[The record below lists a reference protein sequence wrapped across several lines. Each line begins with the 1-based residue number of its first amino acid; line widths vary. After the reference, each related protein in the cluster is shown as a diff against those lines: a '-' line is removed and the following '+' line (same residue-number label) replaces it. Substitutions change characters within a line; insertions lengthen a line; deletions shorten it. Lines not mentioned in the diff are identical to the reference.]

1 MKPNYQDLNAQ
12 TSGVAESGAFK
23 ISLNHSAHIMKILR
37 DQLYSD
43 KKMAVLREYSA
54 NAWDANREA
63 GNGDKPIK
71 VTLPTMM
78 EPTLTI
84 RDYGPG
90 ISHEDIFKIYAQYGE
105 STKRGNDGQVGML
118 GIGSKSGFAYTDSFT
133 VTTWQQGVQRIYTA
147 LLDTG
152 AGSMNLLD
160 ACESDDPTGTM
171 IQIPVRSHDIPEFV
185 QKAEKLFIHFKPR
198 PEINTSLPP
207 EIVPEVAMQHGTI
220 SRGGG
225 EWHAVMGC
233 IAYKIDMS
241 QLRGLNAYRG
251 GAGTFLDKL
260 NGYLYFNIGDVE
272 IAASREGLEYSDKTK
287 AKLIDKFIDLVDE
300 FVKQTLDNLEN
311 ENFSFWEK
319 RCRAQVLRDLH
330 LPIAKLTTFLLEERF
345 HLGEPKTFTVTVG
358 PKQTAVSS
366 IYINS
371 ATRLIIRDEVRRIDG
386 YGLSNF
392 DYVVRPKKDILP
404 IPTVDEVRA
413 ELETIIGD
421 VKATGVPV
429 INISTVQWH
438 QKANFNLPSIKST
451 NRKHQVKTFVLKAE
465 EKNYYNPYSDYWDI
479 ETITPTD
486 QDVYLLVRKFVVIPS
501 PDSDDEDYGWYAR
514 WKKDRKIMRV
524 FRKKLP
530 KIYGY
535 KSTVKVPVKLENIKG
550 MPYSEWRTKFFD
562 GLTTD
567 PNVQP
572 FYEAVRWIDQGSDE
586 DGDLLSDRQRTI
598 AKLFKELGPSHEI
611 CKFFGKVMRSK
622 KRLKRVPDEIITAV
636 RALCEILDEVR
647 DADTNPTPQEAALKS
662 IEDYYPIFGV
672 AGDGLKVIFSDEDHL
687 DKWIEYIKL
696 VDRAKGL
703 NNEQGTVT
711 HNNGRV
717 GHDRLEGQTARS
729 EEGSAQ
735 LQQPEERDPPSEEG
749 RQLGTDRGP
758 SLGGEDCEGLVERQ
772 VPADRAFG
780 DLLRAAVA

>member
-1 MKPNYQDLNAQ
+1 MIPNYQDLNAK
-12 TSGVAESGAFK
+12 TSGVTDSGAFK
-23 ISLNHSAHIMKILR
+23 ISGRHSAHIMKILR

-71 VTLPTMM
+71 VTLPTVMD
-78 EPTLTI
+78 PTLTI

-90 ISHEDIFKIYAQYGE
+90 ISHEDIYEIYATYGE
-105 STKRGNDGQVGML
+105 STKRTANGQVGML

-133 VTTWQQGVQRIYTA
+133 VTTWQEGVQRIYTA

-160 ACESDDPTGTM
+160 ACESDEPTGTQ
-171 IQIPVRSHDIPEFV
+171 IQIPVRTNDIPEFV

-198 PEINTSLPP
+198 PEINTTLPP
-207 EIVPEVAMQHGTI
+207 ETVPEVAMKHGTI
-220 SRGGG
+220 SRGKG
-225 EWHAVMGC
+225 EWYAVMGC

-241 QLRGLNAYRG
+241 QLRGLNAHRG
-251 GAGTFLDKL
+251 GAGSFLDRL
-260 NGYLYFNIGDVE
+260 DGYLYFNIGDVE

-287 AKLIDKFIDLVDE
+287 MRLIDKFIDLVDE

-345 HLGEPKTFTVTVG
+345 SLGDPKTFTVTFG
-358 PKQTAVSS
+358 EKQTAVSS
-366 IYINS
+366 IHINP

-386 YGLSNF
+386 YGLTGF
-392 DYVVRPKKDILP
+392 DYVIRPKKDLP
-404 IPTVDEVRA
+404 PGIPLPTVAEVRA
-413 ELETIIGD
+413 ELEKIIED
-421 VKATGVPV
+421 AKALGVPI
-429 INISTVQWH
+429 INISSIPWH
-438 QKANFNLPSIKST
+438 QKTKFNLPSIKAP
-451 NRKHQVKTFVLKAE
+451 NRKHQVKTFVFKAE
-465 EKNYYNPYSDYWDI
+465 EKHYYNPYSDHWEV
-479 ETITPTD
+479 ETITPTPD
-486 QDVYLLVRKFVVIPS
+486 DVFILIRKFMVIADPE
-501 PDSDDEDYGWYAR
+501 DTDEDYGWYAR

-535 KSTVKVPVKLENIKG
+535 KSTIKVPVKLDQIQG
-550 MPYSEWRTKFFD
+550 TQYSEWRTKFFN

-567 PNVQP
+567 PNVKP
-572 FYEAVRWIDQGSDE
+572 FYDAVRWLNQIDE
-586 DGDLLSDRQRTI
+586 DALDRKIVT
-598 AKLFKELGPSHEI
+598 KLFKELGADHQI

-622 KRLKRVPDEIITAV
+622 KILKRVPEAVVEAV
-636 RALCEILDEVR
+636 RALCEILDEAR
-647 DADTNPTPQEAALKS
+647 DPEVELLPQEIALKS
-662 IEDYYPIFGV
+662 IEEYYPIFGV
-672 AGDGLKVIFSDEDHL
+672 AGDGIKTIFNDDDNV

-703 NNEQGTVT
+703 NNGQSTVT
-711 HNNGRV
+711 HAHGRV
-717 GHDRLEGQTARS
+717 DHDRLEGQSTRS
-729 EEGSAQ
+729 EEGGTQ
-735 LQQPEERDPPSEEG
+735 LQQLEECNPPSEAGQRLVE
-749 RQLGTDRGP
+749 DRGP
-758 SLGGEDCEGLVERQ
+758 SLGGEDREGVVERQ
-772 VPADRAFG
+772 VPADREFG